1 MPGTK
6 WAQWTPCI
14 IWRYKRISVYI
25 CTLQIQCPIW
35 NSSQKICTQHCSAFF
50 SFVPIGAGK
59 VVHFYERKENYI
71 LTTANTREKKNQF
84 YMFLLTLYDLGKC
97 QAFLNIVL
105 VIRQWRIPVA
115 VRSKAWFCGRWPA
128 KGCEFE
134 YRRAHGC
141 LSAMSVV
148 CFQVERSL
156 RRADHSSRGVVPS
169 VVRLSFD
176 SEDGILVFLLRK
188 QWTVCA
194 GLCSPRTNKSA
205 S

>member
-1 MPGTK
+1 M
-6 WAQWTPCI
+6 
-14 IWRYKRISVYI
+14 
-25 CTLQIQCPIW
+25 
-35 NSSQKICTQHCSAFF
+35 
-50 SFVPIGAGK
+50 
-59 VVHFYERKENYI
+59 
-71 LTTANTREKKNQF
+71 REKNQF

-97 QAFLNIVL
+97 QAFLNTVL